1 MDREIIMIEEASP
14 PESFDFEPVPE
25 DDFSSDLDYEE
36 VLRRQDDIDQL
47 TADYISNLV
56 HPFGDEVVDLEPA
69 ILEQIENRFEEVL
82 ADEFGIYIYRPTI
95 LRGNDGAER
104 VVASA
109 YEDYSDDWGAEI
121 DVEDFG

>member
-1 MDREIIMIEEASP
+1 MEREIIMIEEAP
-14 PESFDFEPVPE
+14 PLKGSELRYEPDE
-25 DDFSSDLDYEE
+25 LIEELDYEE

-56 HPFGDEVVDLEPA
+56 YPHGYEAVDLEPA
-69 ILEQIENRFEEVL
+69 VLEQIENRFEEVL
-82 ADEFGIYIYRPTI
+82 ADEFGIYIYRPTV
-95 LRGNDGAER
+95 LYDKNGAER

-109 YEDYSDDWGAEI
+109 YEDDSDDWGAGI